1 VITASNGKEG
11 LEKAIKYLPNMI
23 VSDVVMPEM
32 TGIEMVKKLQA
43 NTYTCHIPIVL
54 LSSKADVE
62 NQNEGLELGV
72 DDYITKPFSASYLN
86 SQDMEYHQTKK
97 ADSGTVLFRTHTK

>member
-1 VITASNGKEG
+1 MIIRSFFSSYIRFFPKSFCVITASNGKEG

-32 TGIEMVKKLQA
+32 TGIEMAKKLQA
-43 NTYTCHIPIVL
+43 NTYTCHIPIIL

-62 NQNEGLELGV
+62 ES
-72 DDYITKPFSASYLN
+72 K
-86 SQDMEYHQTKK
+86 
-97 ADSGTVLFRTHTK
+97 